1 MPHTLFSITH
11 DELQK
16 KNLILLVEAV
26 GLSYRKRG
34 SGGYAQT
41 RRFKGLGQSLHQKH
55 QPEANVPPETKRFYE
70 AVDLKAAG
78 EWSRG
83 LLEKTETGRILKEGH
98 MANVAETLKKAGK
111 PKDEKELEETFMKAL
126 ATPQQRFVVLYE
138 AGLHG
143 PLTPKLFTK
152 YMSLFRELFPIAYK
166 SVYGSKMPEQI
177 TASSLKGKL

>member
-1 MPHTLFSITH
+1 M
-11 DELQK
+11 
-16 KNLILLVEAV
+16 EAV

-41 RRFKGLGQSLHQKH
+41 RTFKGPGQNLHQKH

-78 EWSRG
+78 EWSRE
-83 LLEKTETGRILKEGH
+83 LLEKTETGHILKEGH
-98 MANVAETLKKAGK
+98 MANVAEMLKKAGK
-111 PKDEKELEETFMKAL
+111 PKDEKELKETFKEAL

-143 PLTPKLFTK
+143 PLTPKLFTE
-152 YMSLFRELFPIAYK
+152 YMGLFRELFPKTYNV
-166 SVYGSKMPEQI
+166 VYGARTPEQI